1 MRPVSKEINQLI
13 SNKERIKHA
22 NFGLVFNK
30 WLDLED
36 YLKRKD
42 KENSQEIFISD
53 YNKSKQKAAKI
64 LERRHEEQASYCQAM
79 QKAGWYP
86 FVYHAK
92 LISPFVSGLG
102 MTHPTETGLVLDH
115 TSGIPYLPASSQKGV
130 LRIAHIINTLF
141 NENGEWRE
149 LEDLLDQGIVKKDEN
164 TSNILWEEDAA
175 SRTLFGFSEKKEA
188 LAGQLVVLDA
198 YPLNPPELGVEILN
212 PHFSEYYQGK
222 RGPTEDQNPIP
233 VKFLVVKPDAEF
245 VFRLLLRTPFQKA
258 PETNQESLITIINKN
273 IRRAITEEGMGA
285 KTALG
290 FGRFEIKRKAEPQK
304 IMELLNECKKR
315 EELERCPW
323 LSFKKRRID
332 SIREWDWSRLTQ
344 LMSDS
349 EAIQYQKVPEIAQA
363 IKEAAEQIRAKN
375 SKKWDQERDKSMD
388 EWLRPSGIEWA
399 IQKDADATS
408 PLSPEEQA
416 LCEQI
421 KGLKD
426 WGNWKTAN
434 IEMETLPLM
443 ALQLLQDKFSSWGCK
458 ERNAKPYKQEAW
470 KKLKQLLSN
479 QGK

>member
-79 QKAGWYP
+79 QKAGWHP

-141 NENGEWRE
+141 

-349 EAIQYQKVPEIAQA
+349 EAIQYQKVPEISQA

-375 SKKWDQERDKSMD
+375 SKKWDQERDKRMD